1 MLQNKHEVQMCWKF
15 FKKHF
20 PNGDFF
26 TGEISMWQNKQA
38 IHLVMTLVFM
48 ASSKFKLKNSLT
60 RCRTSHL
67 NACTFMEHAHPSYA
81 HIVSNV
87 TYTLGEIQTKI

>member
-1 MLQNKHEVQMCWKF
+1 
-15 FKKHF
+15 
-20 PNGDFF
+20 
-26 TGEISMWQNKQA
+26 
-38 IHLVMTLVFM
+38 M